1 MISRGGGDDANE
13 RARSYKDQETASIE
27 SFLLC
32 ETPTL
37 QQILNTTQ
45 LIIEHSS
52 LLQPFFSSLPIMA
65 PTKDQIAALLQQN
78 PLHQHVKKDDPGSLL
93 HFGGL
98 EDLFT
103 DNIHIS
109 IPGLGIDI
117 HGSEALSA
125 SSAHP
130 DVPPL
135 TDIINTDHPVE
146 ALPPHVIGGG
156 SDDWAVAILGSKAT
170 THSGK

>member
-1 MISRGGGDDANE
+1 MTQTSAPEAIKTR
-13 RARSYKDQETASIE
+13 RLPRSNPSFYVRHQPCKKFSIQL
-27 SFLLC
+27 SY
-32 ETPTL
+32 P
-37 QQILNTTQ
+37 LNT
-45 LIIEHSS
+45 LHFYK
-52 LLQPFFSSLPIMA
+52 PFFSSLPIMA

-78 PLHQHVKKDDPGSLL
+78 PLHKHVQKDDPGSLL

-156 SDDWAVAILGSKAT
+156 DDDWAVAILGSKAT
-170 THSGK
+170 THSGR